1 MRLFAVD
8 ASVAVKWFIP
18 DVADEAH
25 VEQALSLLAAGQRE
39 EALFLQPPHWIGEV
53 AAVLVRRTPA
63 TVNIAAETLLK
74 LQFATT
80 FAHVRIY
87 QRAISLSQTLNHH
100 LFDTLYHAVAL
111 EENATLITAD
121 QRYYD
126 KARTAGSLMML
137 EDFAG

>member
-1 MRLFAVD
+1 MKLFTID

-18 DVADEAH
+18 DATDEAH
-25 VEQALSLLAAGQRE
+25 VEQALSLLIAGQRE
-39 EALFLQPPHWIGEV
+39 DARFLQPPHWIGEV

-74 LQFATT
+74 LQFAAT
-80 FAHVRIY
+80 FDHVRIY
-87 QRAISLSQTLNHH
+87 HRAIALSQTLNHH

-121 QRYYD
+121 QRYYE
-126 KARTAGSLMML
+126 KAKSVGGIMML
-137 EDFAG
+137 TDFI